1 MLVLGR
7 GNGWPSRDI
16 SRRAKTAVDEG
27 RPPAMREPSVHRVL
41 HERGSSAKSESTVDH
56 AVPNV
61 AKSVQLYSKW
71 NTAFPAFWLRSCSN
85 RRRSRWCDTRRTF
98 LLQAESTP
106 GIKKAKDGGWQGGD
120 VTYEDAKWLQCI

>member
-27 RPPAMREPSVHRVL
+27 RPPATREPSVHRVL

-56 AVPNV
+56 AAQPYQMLRKAFSFIPNGTPLSRLFGSAVVVIAV
-61 AKSVQLYSKW
+61 AAGGAIRGEL
-71 NTAFPAFWLRSCSN
+71 SCF
-85 RRRSRWCDTRRTF
+85 RRSPR
-98 LLQAESTP
+98 L
-106 GIKKAKDGGWQGGD
+106 G
-120 VTYEDAKWLQCI
+120 